1 MNLAV
6 FDVDGTLTDTSGVDA
21 RCFVRALEEA
31 FGVAD
36 GSSDWEEYLHVTD
49 SGITREVFDRKY
61 ERPPTGAETQVFID
75 RFLALL
81 QEDFRS
87 EPGGFAEIP
96 GAGHL
101 VDALPRVSH
110 WRAGIATGGWRTSAE
125 FKMRCAGIPFD
136 EVPLAT
142 ADDGIS
148 REEIIGASIS
158 RARVEYSVDRF
169 SKIVSVGD
177 GSWDLKTAKNMDLSF
192 IGVGD
197 EGRLR
202 ELGAP
207 DVVTD
212 FEDVAG
218 FVRLLEIVE
227 PLT

>member
-1 MNLAV
+1 MNLVV

-21 RCFVRALEEA
+21 RCFVGALEGA

-36 GSSDWEEYLHVTD
+36 GSSDWEEYVHVTD

-61 ERPPTGAETQVFID
+61 GRPPTAAETQVFVD

-81 QEDFRS
+81 QEGFRS
-87 EPGGFAEIP
+87 EPGDFAEIP

-101 VDALPRVSH
+101 VDALPRISDWKV
-110 WRAGIATGGWRTSAE
+110 GIATGGWRASAM
-125 FKMRCAGIPFD
+125 FKMRCAGIRFD
-136 EVPLAT
+136 GAPLAT
-142 ADDGIS
+142 ANDGIS
-148 REEIIGASIS
+148 REEIIGACIS
-158 RARVEYSVDRF
+158 RARDEYAVDRF

-177 GSWDLKTAKNMDLSF
+177 GSWDLKTAKNMDLPF

-207 DVVTD
+207 YVVTD

-218 FVRLLEIVE
+218 FVRLLETVD